1 MINGL
6 QSIRRNRAKLER
18 DRVVLTQMLE
28 DAKIN
33 DAFSTLDDDAMFEGV
48 TNDDIEDLI
57 NKLPESDDED
67 EEVER
72 ILSAKK
78 PLNTDDIIG
87 VKKDEE

>member
-1 MINGL
+1 MQMI
-6 QSIRRNRAKLER
+6 
-18 DRVVLTQMLE
+18 E

-33 DAFSTLDDDAMFEGV
+33 DAFSALDDDIMFEGV

-78 PLNTDDIIG
+78 PLDTDDIIG
-87 VKKDEE
+87 VKKDEEL